1 MQTRHYTLSA
11 LVALFLAAQPST
23 PALAHGE
30 VDSQHLAEFHLHL
43 DDYEEEIEALI
54 ADVRKIVS
62 ARTDGGNGGP
72 SVEKLIEHWEEVG
85 VHAAIERKA
94 TVTYPDI
101 WQALVA
107 FRQAVE
113 KDRGAEALARAA
125 QDLEAALWQGYGALR
140 LAAANADDKTG

>member
-1 MQTRHYTLSA
+1 MQTRQYWISA
-11 LVALFLAAQPST
+11 LILLCLAVHPDS

-30 VDSQHLAEFHLHL
+30 MDEEHLEEFHLHL
-43 DDYEEEIEALI
+43 DDYEEEVEALI
-54 ADVRKIVS
+54 ADVRGIVG
-62 ARTDGGNGGP
+62 ARADGRSEGP
-72 SVEKLIEHWEEVG
+72 GVDELIEHWEEVG
-85 VHAAIERKA
+85 VHTAIETKA

-113 KDRGAEALARAA
+113 KDRGADAVAAAA

-140 LAAANADDKTG
+140 LAATYADDETG

>member
-1 MQTRHYTLSA
+1 MQIRHYLIAA
-11 LVALFLAAQPST
+11 LVALLVAAQPSA

-54 ADVRKIVS
+54 SDVRNIAS
-62 ARTDGGNGGP
+62 ARTGGGNGGP
-72 SVEKLIEHWEEVG
+72 SVNELIEHWEEVA
-85 VHAAIERKA
+85 VHAAIEAKA

-113 KDRGAEALARAA
+113 KGRRADALTAAA

-140 LAAANADDKTG
+140 LAATYADDKAG

>member
-1 MQTRHYTLSA
+1 MQTRQFAISA
-11 LVALFLAAQPST
+11 LILLCLAVHPDA

-30 VDSQHLAEFHLHL
+30 MDEGHLEEFHLHL
-43 DDYEEEIEALI
+43 DDYEEEVEALI
-54 ADVRKIVS
+54 TDVRGIVN
-62 ARTDGGNGGP
+62 ARADSRSDGP
-72 SVEKLIEHWEEVG
+72 DVDELIEHWEEAG
-85 VHAAIERKA
+85 VHAAIETKA

-113 KDRGAEALARAA
+113 KDRDANAVAAAA

-140 LAAANADDKTG
+140 LAATNADDRTG

>member
-1 MQTRHYTLSA
+1 MQTPQSWITA
-11 LVALFLAAQPST
+11 LVLLCLAVHPDL

-30 VDSQHLAEFHLHL
+30 MDEGHLDEFHLHL
-43 DDYEEEIEALI
+43 DDYEEEVEALI
-54 ADVRKIVS
+54 ADVRGIAS
-62 ARTDGGNGGP
+62 ARADGRSDGP
-72 SVEKLIEHWEEVG
+72 GVDELIEHWEEAG
-85 VHAAIERKA
+85 VHAAIETKA

-113 KDRGAEALARAA
+113 KNRGADAVAAAA
-125 QDLEAALWQGYGALR
+125 QNLESALWQGYGALR